1 MTTNKQR
8 HNLSVNREIL
18 SLSLPSIVTNITTP
32 LLGLVDV
39 AIVGHMGSAAYIG
52 AIAIGGSM
60 FNMLYWM
67 FGFLR
72 MGSSGM
78 TAQAFGAKDHLA
90 QSRILQQALLVAML
104 AGIAM
109 IVLRHQVC
117 EAVLWFM
124 DVEADTAVLARTYFE
139 ILVWGAP
146 AVLGTYVMS
155 GWFLGMQNSRAPMW
169 VSIFINL
176 CNIAVSLVLVYC
188 FNYDIPGVAVGSL
201 VAQWGGFMLACSICL
216 IRYDIVLSTF
226 KEIVEI
232 KGLKHFFRINVD
244 IFLRTLCL
252 VAVTLWFTRTG
263 SRQGTEMLAVNALL
277 MQFFTLFSFFMDGFA
292 FAGEAICGKYIGAGE
307 RTLLRRS
314 IDALCRWG
322 AGLAVAFTVI
332 YAVGGD
338 LLLNFLSSEKNVI
351 VHAHEYIYWIITI
364 PVAGFLAFTWD
375 GVFIGATA
383 TRSML
388 LSMAAATAVFFI
400 TYALAF
406 PSLGNHGLWLAF
418 ICYLLTRGTILSV
431 IGRRYRRH

>member
-60 FNMLYWM
+60 FNMLYWL

-78 TAQAFGAKDHLA
+78 TAQAFGAKDHLG
-90 QSRILQQALLVAML
+90 QPRI
-104 AGIAM
+104 
-109 IVLRHQVC
+109 
-117 EAVLWFM
+117 
-124 DVEADTAVLARTYFE
+124 VLARTYFE

-188 FNYDIPGVAVGSL
+188 FIYDIPGVAVGSL

-418 ICYLLTRGTILSV
+418 FCFHTRHSGLKAALTS
-431 IGRRYRRH
+431 